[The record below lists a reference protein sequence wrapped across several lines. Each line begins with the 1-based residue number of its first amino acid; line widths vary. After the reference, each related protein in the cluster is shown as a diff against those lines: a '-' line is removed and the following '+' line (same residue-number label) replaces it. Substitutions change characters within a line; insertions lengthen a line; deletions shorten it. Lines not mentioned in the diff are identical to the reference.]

1 MVLNKKMIRYCK
13 KCLYPDTKPN
23 LVFDK
28 KGVCNA
34 CNNFFK
40 RKKINWGKREKE
52 FLKFIRDQ
60 KKYINS
66 KWDCLIPVSGGKDSF
81 YQIIKCKEM
90 GLKPLCVN
98 ATTCDFTNLGKKN
111 LEVMKSLNV
120 DIINVT
126 ISKKIRSKINKFTL
140 ETVGD
145 ISWPEHVAIY
155 TIPVI
160 IAVKF
165 GINTLIWGENPQN
178 EYGGPGKTSTNKYR
192 DIKWIN
198 DYGGML
204 GLRLSD
210 IRQFLNLEERDL
222 HWFNYPK
229 NEEIKKIN
237 LKGIFLG
244 YYFPWNGY
252 DNFLI
257 ARKHGFIE
265 NKKRVD
271 GTLFKFENLDNYQ
284 TGIHDYFKFL
294 KYGYSR
300 ITDQLNLLIR
310 RNKISRK
317 KAAVI
322 ARRLDGKFPDKYL
335 DKSLKDILKNIDIT
349 EREFQSICDKFTN
362 TSIFKKNINGKF
374 IKNNGKNLI
383 KINYAS

>member
-1 MVLNKKMIRYCK
+1 MIRYCK
-13 KCLYPDTKPN
+13 KCLYPNTKPN

-28 KGVCNA
+28 KGICNA

-40 RKKINWGKREKE
+40 RKKIDWKKREKE

-60 KKYINS
+60 KKYNKS

-98 ATTCDFTNLGKKN
+98 ATTCDLTNLGKKN
-111 LEVMKSLNV
+111 LEAMKNLDV

-145 ISWPEHVAIY
+145 ISWPEHVSIY

-165 GINTLIWGENPQN
+165 GINILVWGENPQN

-192 DIKWIN
+192 DLKWVEN
-198 DYGGML
+198 YGGML

-210 IRQFLNLEERDL
+210 IKQFLNLDEKDL
-222 HWFNYPK
+222 QWFNYPK

-252 DNFLI
+252 DNFQI
-257 ARKHGFIE
+257 AKKYGFIE

-300 ITDQLNLLIR
+300 ITDHLNLLIR

-317 KAAVI
+317 KAAI
-322 ARRLDGKFPDKYL
+322 LARRLDGKFPAKYL
-335 DKSLKDILKNIDIT
+335 DKSLKDILKNINIT

-362 TSIFKKNINGKF
+362 TSIFKKNIKGKF

>member
-1 MVLNKKMIRYCK
+1 MIEYCK
-13 KCLYPDTKPN
+13 KCIYPNTKPN

-28 KGVCNA
+28 KGICNA
-34 CNNFFK
+34 CNNFSK
-40 RKKINWGKREKE
+40 RKKISWKKREKE
-52 FLKFIRDQ
+52 FIQFIKKQ
-60 KKYINS
+60 KKYNKS
-66 KWDCLIPVSGGKDSF
+66 YWDCLIPVSGGKDSF

-98 ATTCDFTNLGKKN
+98 ATTCDLTNLGKKN
-111 LEVMKSLNV
+111 LEAMKNLNV

-140 ETVGD
+140 DTVGD

-165 GINTLIWGENPQN
+165 GINVLIWGENPQN
-178 EYGGPGKTSTNKYR
+178 EYGGPDKTSSNKFR
-192 DIKWIN
+192 DLQWVEN
-198 DYGGML
+198 YGGML

-210 IRQFLNLEERDL
+210 LTQFLNFDKSDL
-222 HWFNYPK
+222 QWFKYPK
-229 NEEIKKIN
+229 NDEIKKIN

-252 DNFLI
+252 DNFKI
-257 ARKHGFIE
+257 AKKNGFIE
-265 NKKRVD
+265 NNKKVE

-300 ITDQLNLLIR
+300 ITDHLSLFIR
-310 RNKISRK
+310 RGKISRNE
-317 KAAVI
+317 AAKI
-322 ARRLDGKFPDKYL
+322 AKRFDGKFPSKYL
-335 DKSLKDILKNIDIT
+335 DKSLKEILKDIDLS
-349 EREFQSICDKFTN
+349 EKEFLKICDKFTN
-362 TSIFKKNINGKF
+362 TSIFKRNNDGSFVKN
-374 IKNNGKNLI
+374 KNKNLVKI
-383 KINYAS
+383 KYAN